1 MEEMEKDG
9 RAKLRASIKM
19 EFSRFSIPPIVS
31 ALVLGK
37 RANIGL
43 NAMTKA
49 IDEMSPGMFKSIKVD
64 HDVIEGLIVR
74 ESDLRKVP
82 EKELVPLI
90 LKHAEK
96 IMDKR
101 DSLHVI
107 IDIAVTVIEEVD
119 LE

>member
-1 MEEMEKDG
+1 MEDTEKKS
-9 RAKLRASIKM
+9 KLKASIRM

-31 ALVLGK
+31 ALVLGR

-49 IDEMSPGMFKSIKVD
+49 IDEMSPGMFKAIRVD
-64 HDVIEGLIVR
+64 HEIIEGLIVR

-96 IMDKR
+96 IMDER

-107 IDIAVTVIEEVD
+107 IDITVTVVEEVD

>member
-1 MEEMEKDG
+1 MEKS
-9 RAKLRASIKM
+9 KFQASIKM

-37 RANIGL
+37 KANIGL

-49 IDEMSPGMFKSIKVD
+49 IDEMSPDTFKSIKVD
-64 HDVIEGLIVR
+64 HQTIEGIIIR

-82 EKELVPLI
+82 EKELIPLI

-96 IMDKR
+96 IMDER
-101 DSLHVI
+101 DSLHVV
-107 IDIAVTVIEEVD
+107 IDISVIVVEEVSI
-119 LE
+119 E